1 MGAQSDGKAR
11 IMNEADPVRVELETA
26 LRRDLNVLPVL
37 LDGAS
42 MPDPGDLP
50 ESIRDFA
57 YRNAVE
63 VESGRDFNVHIDRLI
78 RAIEQLL
85 GVKAKVEPPPVS
97 PLLSQAPPATRKTRP
112 KLWATALLGVGA
124 LAVAGLLWFGGI
136 PWPTDKEDAP
146 EGLPPFCLELGKVL
160 FHAEPSSPRYSV
172 RNAAVSGPRAF
183 SFLDGTTVQSGTGPL
198 RGRRPATTVASSRP
212 TRI

>member
-1 MGAQSDGKAR
+1 
-11 IMNEADPVRVELETA
+11 
-26 LRRDLNVLPVL
+26 
-37 LDGAS
+37 

-97 PLLSQAPPATRKTRP
+97 PLMSPVPPSKQGRP
-112 KLWATALLGVGA
+112 KPLL
-124 LAVAGLLWFGGI
+124 LA
-136 PWPTDKEDAP
+136 
-146 EGLPPFCLELGKVL
+146 
-160 FHAEPSSPRYSV
+160 SP
-172 RNAAVSGPRAF
+172 GC
-183 SFLDGTTVQSGTGPL
+183 
-198 RGRRPATTVASSRP
+198 
-212 TRI
+212 